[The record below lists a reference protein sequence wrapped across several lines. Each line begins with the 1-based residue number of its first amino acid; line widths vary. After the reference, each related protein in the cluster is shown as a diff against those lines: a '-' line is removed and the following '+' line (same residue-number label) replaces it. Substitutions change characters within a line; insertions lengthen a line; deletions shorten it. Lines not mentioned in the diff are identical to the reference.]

1 MPTPE
6 RGTRKAVPRRLAGER
21 RNPPGN
27 LEDTRR
33 ILQELELQRIELEM
47 QSEELQRA
55 REEVK
60 QAWGQIDQRVAAGRL
75 EEMLFGAGGD
85 EARPKGQ
92 PLGRME
98 LAAQGTLFLEEVG
111 ALPER
116 AQGRLLEAIQR
127 LGRVGPGGARPEVRF
142 IAASNR
148 DLSAAVAEG
157 RFRADLFVCLGAC
170 TITVPP
176 LRRHREDIPV
186 LAAAYVARFNRSLG
200 KAVTTIPD
208 PVLERL
214 MAMDWPGNLRELAAV
229 LERAVITSAGPVLE
243 LR

>member
-1 MPTPE
+1 M
-6 RGTRKAVPRRLAGER
+6 PRRLAGER

-142 IAASNR
+142 HRRQQPRPVGGGGRRPVPGGSLRLPGRLHHHRPAA
-148 DLSAAVAEG
+148 APAPG
-157 RFRADLFVCLGAC
+157 GH
-170 TITVPP
+170 PGP
-176 LRRHREDIPV
+176 G
-186 LAAAYVARFNRSLG
+186 AAYVARFNRSLG

-208 PVLERL
+208 PVLEGL

-229 LERAVITSAGPVLE
+229 LERAVIAAPGRPGTPLKDRG
-243 LR
+243 

>member
-1 MPTPE
+1 
-6 RGTRKAVPRRLAGER
+6 
-21 RNPPGN
+21 
-27 LEDTRR
+27 
-33 ILQELELQRIELEM
+33 M